1 MYVLNGLIP
10 RLRMPYLDTHSS
22 RTEGASLLHFDLMTV
37 MSFAKL
43 EDSFKMVA
51 GRECMF

>member
-22 RTEGASLLHFDLMTV
+22 FSALQELVNVYGPPLS
-37 MSFAKL
+37 
-43 EDSFKMVA
+43 
-51 GRECMF
+51 